1 MIAATFNGKRNS
13 SKERVMQH
21 ILVKSILMAAVSV
34 ISVLGADNSL
44 GTWKLNMDKSK
55 FTPSAPVKSLTTMRE
70 ASDNGVKV
78 TTTGEKADGTPI
90 NASYTAKYDGKTYP
104 VTGAPFDSIA
114 ITQVDAN
121 TFTMK
126 QRNSTS
132 KRSTTTR
139 SVVSKD
145 GKTMTN
151 RVRGIGADGN
161 RVNYTMVY
169 EKQ

>member
-1 MIAATFNGKRNS
+1 MR
-13 SKERVMQH
+13 H
-21 ILVKSILMAAVSV
+21 ILVKAILMAAVSV
-34 ISVLGADNSL
+34 ISVLGADSSL

-55 FTPSAPVKSLTTMRE
+55 FTASAPVENLTTMRE

-78 TTTGEKADGTPI
+78 TTTGEQADGTPI

-104 VTGAPFDSIA
+104 VMGAPFDSIA

-126 QRNSTS
+126 QKSSAN

-139 SVVSKD
+139 SVVSKN

-151 RVRGIGADGN
+151 RVRGTGADGR

-169 EKQ
+169 DKQ